1 MVDARAITDRI
12 AAVVATYTDR
22 DADQN
27 RKVRVLVHVLRFDDL
42 LADEAAAFVVDD
54 DALPFHIG
62 RASDESAPQR
72 VGRSKLVIPDR
83 WASTGHCHIRR
94 VGTSDVVHDDGSR
107 NGTWVNGE
115 RVERYRVLADGDLIE
130 VGHTLI
136 CYRTVDEH
144 AAAALDATAG
154 VAVGATSTRNA
165 EVASVIRDLKLIAA
179 SREPVLIVGE
189 PGVGKETAARAVH
202 AWSGRAGPLR
212 VIECGAV
219 TDASRDA
226 MFVGREPGD
235 QGAIEH
241 ADEGTVLLD
250 DVGELNEAAQATLL
264 RAVEDGRVT
273 LVGGTPSRTL
283 DVRWVATTATDLFTD
298 RGSLRADLLRSLAGY
313 VARLPPLR
321 RRREDLGTL
330 SAWLLKSAGVTRA
343 SITPAAGRALYL
355 GAFAGNIRQLRTV
368 LRAAVTLAGD
378 GPVDVR
384 HLPPL
389 DQAAPASAHVEA
401 PSSPRTGRSPTEKEI
416 VDALE
421 ATGGNVVRAAECLG
435 AHPRQL
441 YRWIERHEINLDRFR
456 R

>member
-1 MVDARAITDRI
+1 MTDRI
-12 AAVVATYTDR
+12 APVVETYTDR
-22 DADQN
+22 GAAQN
-27 RKVRVLVHVLRFDDL
+27 RKVRVLAHVLRFDDL
-42 LADEAAAFVVDD
+42 LVDEAAAFVVADES
-54 DALPFHIG
+54 LPFHIG
-62 RASDESAPQR
+62 RAPEGAPPHLASP
-72 VGRSKLVIPDR
+72 SKLLVPDR

-115 RVERYRVLADGDLIE
+115 RVERYRVLSDGDVIE
-130 VGHTLI
+130 VGHTLL

-144 AAAALDATAG
+144 AAAALDVTAG
-154 VAVGATSTRNA
+154 VTVGPTSSRNA
-165 EVASVIRDLKLIAA
+165 EVAAVIRDLRLIAA

-202 AWSGRAGPLR
+202 AWSGRSGPLR

-226 MFVGREPGD
+226 MFIGREPGD
-235 QGAIEH
+235 QGAIEQTN
-241 ADEGTVLLD
+241 EGTVLLD
-250 DVGELNEAAQATLL
+250 DVGELNESAQAMLL

-273 LVGGTPSRTL
+273 LVGAAPSRSI
-283 DVRWVATTATDLFTD
+283 DVRWVATTATDLFAD
-298 RGSLRADLLRSLAGY
+298 RGNLRADLLRSLAGY
-313 VARLPPLR
+313 VARMPPLR

-330 SAWLLKSAGVTRA
+330 GAWFLKSAGVKRA

-355 GAFAGNIRQLRTV
+355 SAFAGNIRQLRTV

-378 GPVDVR
+378 GPIDVR
-384 HLPPL
+384 HLPPM
-389 DQAAPASAHVEA
+389 DQVAAPSAGVEA
-401 PSSPRTGRSPTEKEI
+401 TQVARSGRSPTEKEI
-416 VDALE
+416 IDALE

-441 YRWIERHEINLDRFR
+441 YRWIERHDINLDRFR